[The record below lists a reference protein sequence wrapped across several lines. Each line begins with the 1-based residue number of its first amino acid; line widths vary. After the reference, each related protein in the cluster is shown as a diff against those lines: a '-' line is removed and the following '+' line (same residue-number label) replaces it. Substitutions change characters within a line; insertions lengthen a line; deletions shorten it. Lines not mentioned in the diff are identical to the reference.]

1 MNKTIDLVIRITVP
15 VAGDPAEHCL
25 EAFEREDPL
34 LAVSRQLASHT
45 QALLLAM
52 AYDAGG
58 NPAANVQR
66 VRLTLEPG
74 REPGRPMTRAEAE
87 LFRAGVAA
95 GMALTM
101 DASGLHEVD
110 QGLLTEMECLLADYT
125 GMDYEDYAEDDAALR
140 LLRLIRCEWTG
151 SYWQTMTPGNEPARQ
166 ATLAAPKP
174 WDHALPW
181 GE

>member
-1 MNKTIDLVIRITVP
+1 MSKTIDLVIRITVP
-15 VAGDPAEHCL
+15 VDDDTTPEDMCE
-25 EAFEREDPL
+25 EAHMEGKPL
-34 LAVSRQLASHT
+34 LAVPDDLS
-45 QALLLAM
+45 
-52 AYDAGG
+52 DA
-58 NPAANVQR
+58 VLEL
-66 VRLTLEPG
+66 VRGRDNYRFNCSLEPG

-166 ATLAAPKP
+166 ATLDAAKP
-174 WDHALPW
+174 WDHADPW

>member
-1 MNKTIDLVIRITVP
+1 MSKTIDLVIRITVP
-15 VAGDPAEHCL
+15 VDDDTTPEDMCE
-25 EAFEREDPL
+25 EAHMEGKPL
-34 LAVSRQLASHT
+34 LAVPDDLS
-45 QALLLAM
+45 
-52 AYDAGG
+52 DA
-58 NPAANVQR
+58 VLEL
-66 VRLTLEPG
+66 VRGRDNYRFNCSLEPG